1 MRGFSCLGRNA
12 TCHAKEYSNSMAE
25 LCTGKIMIDGTKGKL
40 NFMSFRLRRVRFGI
54 LGVAASL
61 VCGFILMAGA
71 KAQTS
76 GPIRPVPPP
85 VSTTSTKPAANTPA
99 AAPSA
104 PAGAPAKQSAGITLP
119 PPTIPVEQI
128 IQKFAAR
135 EAAFKEA
142 RGNYTYTQTVVVKDF
157 EPTGE
162 QAGEY
167 KMVADIVFTPERKR
181 FENVTFAPM
190 NTLVHLQLS
199 PEDKTDLENIQP
211 FVLTTEELP
220 KYDIKYVTHEP
231 VDELTAYAFD
241 VAPKKIEKGQRYFQG
256 RVWVDDKDFEIV
268 KTHGKAVPDS
278 KGNVAPIF
286 NTYRENIA
294 ADLWFPTYTHADDI
308 LHFQVKKGE
317 PPNDQRIVMTVKYEN
332 YKYYGVKV
340 KVGGDKKQ

>member
-1 MRGFSCLGRNA
+1 VNITIGGTM
-12 TCHAKEYSNSMAE
+12 
-25 LCTGKIMIDGTKGKL
+25 GKS
-40 NFMSFRLRRVRFGI
+40 NFMSFGLWRIRLGI
-54 LGVAASL
+54 LGLAASL
-61 VCGFILMAGA
+61 VCGFVLVEGGT
-71 KAQTS
+71 AQTS
-76 GPIRPVPPP
+76 GPIRPVAPPAGAA
-85 VSTTSTKPAANTPA
+85 SAKPGNTPAVAANTPA
-99 AAPSA
+99 APAPM
-104 PAGAPAKQSAGITLP
+104 KQSSQGITLA
-119 PPTIPVEQI
+119 PPTMPADQI

-167 KMVADIVFTPERKR
+167 KMVADIIFTPEGKR

-190 NTLVHLQLS
+190 NTLVHLMLS

-231 VDELTAYAFD
+231 VDELTAYVFD

-256 RVWVDDKDFEIV
+256 RVWVDDKEFEIV
-268 KTHGKAVPDS
+268 KTHGKAVPDQ

-286 NTYRENIA
+286 DTYRENIT
-294 ADLWFPTYTHADDI
+294 ADLWFPTYTHADDT
-308 LHFQVKKGE
+308 LHFSVKKGE

>member
-1 MRGFSCLGRNA
+1 M
-12 TCHAKEYSNSMAE
+12 T
-25 LCTGKIMIDGTKGKL
+25 DGTRGQS
-40 NFMSFRLRRVRFGI
+40 NFMSFESRRVRWGT
-54 LGVAASL
+54 LGVTASL
-61 VCGFILMAGA
+61 VFGFVLVGGA
-71 KAQTS
+71 DAQTS
-76 GPIRPVPPP
+76 GPLRPTTPPA
-85 VSTTSTKPAANTPA
+85 STASTKPASTPV
-99 AAPSA
+99 APPPA
-104 PAGAPAKQSAGITLP
+104 PVKQPSQGITLP
-119 PPTIPVEQI
+119 PPTIPIEQI
-128 IQKFAAR
+128 IQKFGAK

-167 KMVADIVFTPERKR
+167 KMVEDIVFTPEGKR

-199 PEDKTDLENIQP
+199 PEDKRDLENIQP
-211 FVLTTEELP
+211 FVLTTEDLP

-231 VDELTAYAFD
+231 VDELTAYVFD
-241 VAPKKIEKGQRYFQG
+241 VSPKKIEKGQRYFQG
-256 RVWVDDKDFEIV
+256 RIWVDDKDFEIV
-268 KTHGKAVPDS
+268 KTHGKAVPDT
-278 KGNVAPIF
+278 KDNVAPIF
-286 NTYRENIA
+286 DTYRENVT

-340 KVGGDKKQ
+340 KVGGEKKQ